1 MGGERLKV
9 RKMVFYPT
17 VIIILAFL
25 ACYMARPQKVNRFL
39 GAVNQLFQQGFGWFY
54 LIVSLFLVAVSGI
67 VLFSRFG
74 KTKIGGEGAK
84 PMLPTGSWFTVVL
97 CTTIAAG
104 LIFWG
109 SSEPVYHLME
119 PPEFLGIEAGSYESS
134 VFSMTTMFLHWTI
147 TPYAIYSAPALMFAV
162 AVYNQK
168 KAFSFSSCVS
178 EILPWTDRPLHS
190 AVIDSMCVF
199 ATVMGMI
206 ASIGQGILSVAG
218 GISEISGKESSR
230 MIWVCAGVFIA
241 IVFTVSACSGVL
253 KGIKWMSNINTVFL
267 IFLMMLVFVIGPTMY
282 IIQLT
287 MESFGVYLDNFFT
300 RSLMIGAGA
309 GSDWSYF
316 WTIST
321 FANWMAWAPIT
332 GMFLGK
338 VSYGHSVR
346 KFIVINL
353 GAGALGSG
361 LWISI
366 FGGTSIYQQLHG
378 ADLYGKME
386 TQGMESAVYTMLRKL
401 PGGGWIVPV
410 LVVAVVLSVVTAADS
425 TTNVLGD
432 LCFLG
437 DERELG
443 MKMVKIVW
451 GALIGGM
458 AILLICSHGVAGI
471 KMISVIGGLP
481 AAVLLLLS
489 GISLLKIAGQRRT
502 REEKQGKRK

>member
-1 MGGERLKV
+1 MKV
-9 RKMVFYPT
+9 RKTVFYPT
-17 VIIILAFL
+17 VMIILAFL
-25 ACYMARPQKVNRFL
+25 ACYMARPQKVNDIL
-39 GAVNQLFQQGFGWFY
+39 GKINQFFQQGFGWFY
-54 LIVSLFLVAVSGI
+54 LVVSLFLVVVSGI

-74 KTKIGGEGAK
+74 KTKIGGEEAK
-84 PMLPTGSWFTVVL
+84 PMLSTGSWFTVVL

-109 SSEPVYHLME
+109 SSEPVYHLMA
-119 PPEFLGIEAGSYESS
+119 PPAFLGIEAGSYESS
-134 VFSMTTMFLHWTI
+134 VFSMTTMLLHWTI
-147 TPYAIYSAPALMFAV
+147 TPYAIYSVPALMFAV
-162 AVYNQK
+162 AVYNRK

-178 EILPWTDRPLHS
+178 EVLPGADRPFSS
-190 AVIDSMCVF
+190 ALIDSMCVF

-206 ASIGQGILSVAG
+206 ASLGQGILSVAG
-218 GISEISGKESSR
+218 GLSEITGKESSR
-230 MIWVCAGVFIA
+230 AIWILAGVLIA
-241 IVFTVSACSGVL
+241 IIFTVSACSGVL
-253 KGIKWMSNINTVFL
+253 KGIKWISNINTVFL
-267 IFLMMLVFVIGPTMY
+267 ILLMMFVFVAGPTMY
-282 IIQLT
+282 IVQLS
-287 MESFGVYLDNFFT
+287 MESFGIYLDNFFT

-309 GSDWSYF
+309 GNDWSYF

-353 GAGALGSG
+353 GAGALSSG
-361 LWISI
+361 LWVGI

-378 ADLYGKME
+378 AGLYEKME
-386 TQGMESAVYTMLRKL
+386 TQGMESAVYAMLRGL
-401 PGGGWIVPV
+401 PGGGWLVPV
-410 LVVAVVLSVVTAADS
+410 LVIAVVLSVVTAADS

-432 LCFLG
+432 LCFHG
-437 DERELG
+437 DENEPG
-443 MKMVKIVW
+443 MKTVKIVW

-458 AILLICSHGVAGI
+458 AILLICSQGVAGI

-489 GISLLKIAGQRRT
+489 GISLLKIVGQKEIGK
-502 REEKQGKRK
+502 EEKRNGGNE

>member
-1 MGGERLKV
+1 MKI
-9 RKMVFYPT
+9 RKTVFYPT
-17 VIIILAFL
+17 VIIILMFL
-25 ACYMARPQKVNRFL
+25 ACYMVSPQRVNEVLDAVNRF
-39 GAVNQLFQQGFGWFY
+39 FQQGFGWFY
-54 LIVSLFLVAVSGI
+54 LAVSLFLVVVSGI
-67 VLFSRFG
+67 VLFSGFG
-74 KTKIGGEGAK
+74 KTRIGGEEAK
-84 PMLPTGSWFTVVL
+84 PMLSTGSWFTVVL

-104 LIFWG
+104 VIFWG

-119 PPEFLGIEAGSYESS
+119 PPGFLGIEAGSYEAS
-134 VFSMTTMFLHWTI
+134 VFSMTTMFMHWTI
-147 TPYAIYSAPALMFAV
+147 TPYAIYSVPALMFAV

-178 EILPWTDRPLHS
+178 GVLPRADRPLSS

-206 ASIGQGILSVAG
+206 ASLGQGILSIAG
-218 GISEISGKESSR
+218 GLSEISGKESSR
-230 MIWVCAGVFIA
+230 MAWVLIGVFIA
-241 IVFTVSACSGVL
+241 IIFTISACSGVL
-253 KGIKWMSNINTVFL
+253 KGIKWISNINTVFL
-267 IFLMMLVFVIGPTMY
+267 ICLMMLVFAAGPTMY
-282 IIQLT
+282 IVQLA
-287 MESFGVYLDNFFT
+287 MESFGIYLDNFFT
-300 RSLMIGAGA
+300 RSLMIGAGS

-316 WTIST
+316 WTIAT

-353 GAGALGSG
+353 GAGALSSG

-378 ADLYGKME
+378 TDLHGKMAL
-386 TQGMESAVYTMLRKL
+386 QGMESAVYGMLKAL
-401 PGGGWIVPV
+401 PAGRWLIPV
-410 LVVAVVLSVVTAADS
+410 LAVTVVLSVVTAADS

-437 DERELG
+437 DEKDRG
-443 MKMVKIVW
+443 MKIVKVIW

-458 AILLICSHGVAGI
+458 AILLICSQGVAGI
-471 KMISVIGGLP
+471 KMMSVIGGLP
-481 AAVLLLLS
+481 AAALLLLS
-489 GISLLKIAGQRRT
+489 GISLLKTARQKGSLGK
-502 REEKQGKRK
+502 EGKREQQQ